1 MADDV
6 SAKNGAYQERVKTH
20 GAQAIHR
27 LFEGII
33 MTAIATQPKLATIG
47 TTGKWVGNASTEITA
62 GEFSFTVSEPVGLGG
77 NNSGPN
83 PFQYLIGAFEG
94 CIAVVI
100 ETVAGERGLTINAVD
115 IDVSG
120 TLDLR
125 GFEGV
130 EGVSPHF
137 QSVTG
142 AVTISA
148 PIDETQFA
156 ELVEETERRC
166 PIYNLIKDAGV
177 TPQIDWKLV

>member
-1 MADDV
+1 
-6 SAKNGAYQERVKTH
+6 
-20 GAQAIHR
+20 
-27 LFEGII
+27 
-33 MTAIATQPKLATIG
+33 MTAIATPKLVLIG
-47 TTGKWVGNASTEITA
+47 TTGKWVGNSSTEVTA
-62 GEFSFTVSEPVGLGG
+62 GEFSFRVSEPVGLGG
-77 NNSGPN
+77 DNSGPN

-100 ETVAGERGLTINAVD
+100 EAVARERDLTINAVD

-142 AVTISA
+142 SVTVTA
-148 PIDETQFA
+148 LLDTDQFT
-156 ELVEETERRC
+156 ELVDETERRC

-177 TPQIDWKLV
+177 TPQIDWKLI